1 MVTIKQ
7 RRKTDRDRLKR
18 WRRKKLEGGH
28 KQIQIML
35 TPEAQRVLER
45 VKKQTGEPFVQIIN
59 RAIMS
64 VEEGH
69 ASVVLEKN
77 KDSSSSGTKNDNS
90 DTKAQR

>member
-35 TPEAQRVLER
+35 TPEAQKVLENE
-45 VKKQTGEPFVQIIN
+45 KKRTGEPYVQIIN
-59 RAIMS
+59 RVIKDIK
-64 VEEGH
+64 VH
-69 ASVVLEKN
+69 ANTVSKKKRKV
-77 KDSSSSGTKNDNS
+77 
-90 DTKAQR
+90 